1 MVTLEQVKLL
11 ETKVAKAL
19 DFVGQVTGENTLL
32 KEKLDTYQ
40 KRIDELE
47 VLIQRFKEDQSR
59 IEEGIISALNRLNQ
73 FEDAVEKSFFPAQTG
88 GRPPGKTETANSSN
102 RDSKAPIEPPAEREN
117 GEKTSN
123 DDVPDDV
130 KPSEGDL
137 SEPPEDEPLLAAVE
151 TDKGLFD
158 LETEISESAKAE
170 ETTDADSLTNT
181 AELDIF

>member
-19 DFVGQVTGENTLL
+19 DFVSQVTGENTLL

-40 KRIDELE
+40 RRVDELE

-73 FEDAVEKSFFPAQTG
+73 FEDAVEKSLFPTSNG
-88 GRPPGKTETANSSN
+88 GGIPPEKTETGKSDDSG
-102 RDSKAPIEPPAEREN
+102 RDLKAPAEPES
-117 GEKTSN
+117 GEMTLKDNS
-123 DDVPDDV
+123 PDD
-130 KPSEGDL
+130 GYL
-137 SEPPEDEPLLAAVE
+137 SEPPDDEPFLTAAE
-151 TDKGLFD
+151 PDKGLF
-158 LETEISESAKAE
+158 EPE
-170 ETTDADSLTNT
+170 ADSSEPGAGETADAPPPNT